1 MDLTARDI
9 HEKQFH
15 DAWRGY
21 NQEEV
26 DDFLDKVAEVVDLL
40 QRENV
45 AVLGRVRELEQAL
58 TTSRETEEMLKKTLV
73 SAQQAAE
80 EAIAKAQKKADAMV
94 AEAEERSRRMTE
106 ESKQRLA
113 ALDAE
118 IKRRS
123 LDADREHTVRKR
135 ELDTSIERLGAFET
149 DLKRRLKTFLEQQT
163 RSLDTLTEADG
174 APARPGRATPARG
187 SASIERS
194 GAERGPGDRAAVGS
208 VAADDTRVPPA
219 EREDTPSNAGET
231 LHIDEEPEHSGR
243 RGVRS
248 LFLRDDG

>member
-26 DDFLDKVAEVVDLL
+26 DDFLDRVAEVLDRV
-40 QRENV
+40 QREHAALQTRVNELDSAV
-45 AVLGRVRELEQAL
+45 AA
-58 TTSRETEEMLKKTLV
+58 SRDTEEMLKKTLV

-94 AEAEERSRRMTE
+94 SEAEERARRTTE
-106 ESKQRLA
+106 ETKQRLS

-118 IKRRS
+118 IKRRT

-135 ELDTSIERLGAFET
+135 EMDASLERLRAFET
-149 DLKRRLKTFLEQQT
+149 DLKRRLKAFLEQQT
-163 RSLDTLTEADG
+163 RSLESLSETDAPG
-174 APARPGRATPARG
+174 ARSVRTQSARGPVPPDRRPGRATDQS
-187 SASIERS
+187 SADEE
-194 GAERGPGDRAAVGS
+194 APERAAS
-208 VAADDTRVPPA
+208 
-219 EREDTPSNAGET
+219 EREDTPVRAGET
-231 LHIDEEPEHSGR
+231 LRIDEEPQTAGR
-243 RGVRS
+243 RGVRG